1 MKEKAKNTNG
11 KNHMLSPMRVSE
23 EIMAKLEYLQEQTKK
38 PLSTIRRELIENGYV
53 EFNPHGKELI
63 KDVAEL
69 HKKANQYT
77 AQVRDDIQ
85 SVKNDIEQL
94 RSYIHDNKIENE
106 QISIFLTTAAYSKLD
121 FIEKHHA
128 ELITICRRVHH
139 REDDK

>member
-1 MKEKAKNTNG
+1 MKDKAKNTSG
-11 KNHMLSPMRVSE
+11 KNHMLSPIRVNE

-38 PLSTIRRELIENGYV
+38 PLSTIIRELIENGYV

-63 KDVAEL
+63 QDVAEL

-106 QISIFLTTAAYSKLD
+106 QISIFLNTAYSKLD
-121 FIEKHHA
+121 CIEKQHT
-128 ELITICRRVHH
+128 ELITICRRVHY
-139 REDDK
+139 